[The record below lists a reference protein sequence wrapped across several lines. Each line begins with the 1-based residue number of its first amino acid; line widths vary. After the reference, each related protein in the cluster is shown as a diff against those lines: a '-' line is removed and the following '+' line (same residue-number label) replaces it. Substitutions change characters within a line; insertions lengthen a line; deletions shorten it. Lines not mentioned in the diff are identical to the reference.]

1 LPESLTSISRRLSAA
16 KNITFIGNE
25 GNWKWAHDNEV
36 LLPESSS
43 FWSPGRPNNKT
54 PNRDDCVVMVLG
66 GRTNSN
72 NATTPQHDFSW
83 EDTSCLVP
91 TIQRQFDVAPICQRD
106 IGDSSVVSTVSKV
119 SKCMAG
125 WAEFQGHCYLP
136 KTTRLNWN
144 EAEADC
150 KRYPGG
156 HLASI
161 HSEAENDFVN
171 KFISGNF
178 WIGGQGGYS
187 PFYWSDGRPWRYTK
201 GVLSSSPYNNAYCVY
216 ADANANWDYS
226 GCHEARPY
234 ICKKNALDVN

>member
-1 LPESLTSISRRLSAA
+1 MRLSTA

-36 LLPESSS
+36 LLPESLS
-43 FWSPGRPNNKT
+43 FWSPGRPNNKM

-72 NATTPQHDFSW
+72 NATTQQHDFSW

-106 IGDSSVVSTVSKV
+106 IGDTSVASTVTKV

-125 WAEFQGHCYLP
+125 WEEFQGHCYLP
-136 KTTRLNWN
+136 KTTRLRWD
-144 EAEADC
+144 EAKADC
-150 KRYPGG
+150 VTYPGG
-156 HLASI
+156 HLASV

-178 WIGGQGGYS
+178 WIGGQGSYYS
-187 PFYWSDGRPWRYTK
+187 SYSWSDGQPWSYTN
-201 GVLSSSPYNNAYCVY
+201 GVLGNPSNRNRFCVY
-216 ADANANWDYS
+216 SNANANWSYS
-226 GCHEARPY
+226 ECMERLPY
-234 ICKKNALDVN
+234 ICKTNAPDIN